1 MRRKLKYVLLI
12 ITLLLSCTVLF
23 GAGNILF
30 WAPDYKGTVDPSDD
44 VLKMTPIV
52 WDEEDI
58 PVQMV
63 LYRTWSGD
71 VLYPPFNEFNYTDF
85 DVLETVTNSV
95 KEWSDIDISDF
106 SFSDAALYSDFFA
119 GFDPLLPYGP
129 YTTMLD
135 RYNLI
140 TFYDTNIDLGTGG
153 VIGLTNVFYVG
164 EDWDIDD
171 GPLPPGIIIDS
182 GLGVGIDTNGDGL
195 IDFTMPFHD
204 HYPAGLI
211 LDTDIILN
219 LLFIWAITPDDPPN
233 PQLYQ
238 DTIDIESV
246 VTHELGHCFG
256 GCHSQIYEA
265 TMWPFYQNNPY
276 DMRSIELDDKI
287 SQALTYPGS
296 FSNYGEIKGNYI
308 VGDAAD
314 GVPPIPYPY
323 LFGSPIYIGY
333 ILDEDEIPQNFTI
346 DYVYSKK
353 GIGKLVAQVISGEDI
368 EFAMGD
374 NAYDNINSK
383 YHIPG
388 LPPRD
393 DYVVVADLL
402 HTYYYLQ
409 SIGIVPSY
417 PTEGARVNELA
428 AIGAQLVDRGIFVI
442 TPEYY
447 GGANPPVEGDGE
459 ATDLNNPADN
469 LFENNY
475 IQAAVNIYGQFTL
488 GVNAGS
494 SLIEGHPNPV
504 SSFTTVRVIK
514 DSQTINYINLYQD
527 FGTVT
532 TPLSINDEANTATA
546 SWTVDDTIEVKVN
559 YSIADTGGLNTKP
572 DDLMISYSIKN
583 KGESPIQVG
592 LRHLIDTRVG
602 PSDSSPFIINPTNQP
617 PTPDQII
624 STETLFEGANVPY
637 AFLLSN
643 NPDNQ
648 TVTAIG
654 TLINDPIV
662 TTPDK
667 VIFGYWSDMFYS
679 DDYYYTPILGR
690 DFVNLGDGAV
700 LIYWNTT
707 TLNPDETKTFKTMY
721 GFYDAKQTVET
732 GIAPQIPPTPYDDDP
747 LVPEILSLAPGEVKT
762 GIDVITNTGT
772 LPFVDSDGD
781 GISDYDDNCPYVYNP
796 DQADSD
802 GDGVGDACEGG
813 GTGGLRLFSDD
824 SPRTGGNN
832 FPVTDTQALGAAFG
846 DIDNDGDLDLVV
858 ANGVYSNIVGG
869 QGIRI
874 YLNSGQGTYIDATF
888 GADLT
893 PNTADDRVLP
903 MQTEAAYDVKLAD
916 LDNDGDLD
924 IFVSNFATPGF
935 PITFGAQNRIYINI
949 DIDDPAINPNPDS
962 DEIADGFFLDETVYS
977 ITNPIRGGELLHD
990 PRFPDRDNDQL
1001 ADRGVGRLPG
1011 ILDSGPW
1018 TGDLSTFKGGDIF
1031 GYLDMSTR
1039 SDVGDIDN
1047 DGAIDI
1053 VVSNYHLIY
1062 TMMDTY
1068 DIIQVNNVDVARY
1081 GTYFIAFSERVLIN
1095 DGFGFFSD
1103 QTFGWDYKPGGVCDQ
1118 KNPLLPI
1125 PACGGASFWYG
1136 KQYFQYPENQ
1146 DRIAKLPE
1154 FPDIGNERSIIGPDE
1169 DLSMTEQVV
1178 LADFNGDES
1187 LDLVLVNDTVVDAS
1201 STLGHDHIY
1210 RNDGDGYFW
1219 NITYGFDWIIDTADP
1234 THLGGYPI
1242 PDDTNDDDIPDDVF
1256 YDPDS
1261 DGVPEYI
1268 GIPSG
1273 FAGAVGG
1280 DVNQIDVANT
1290 NSYGVAVADFNGD
1303 GSKDI
1308 FMINSTIPDQNH
1320 QIFFNWVWPSWQV
1333 HEGGDFPEVKLY
1345 DWGWT
1350 TGPSYFLSDG
1360 GQAEFT
1366 QGTVGTGPTDNIPPR
1381 TGAAKS
1387 VQVAD
1392 FDLDGDFDMFI
1403 TNSDRSLNQVLQND
1417 GQAHF
1422 TDITTNALP
1431 TFLDD
1436 TFGLAVGDADNDGDT
1451 DVFLCNPGEQSA
1463 LLRNMT
1469 INGGVTP
1476 ESSTDFKMFFDA
1488 SLASFPYYYGF
1499 PEQPPIINMV
1509 FSNTTNGI
1517 TVGDVNLDG
1526 NMDIAF
1532 SNGARFVSTG
1542 DTNQLLINIGRPLN
1556 QSILTFKVGCSRFPA
1571 PGLQYLVFDFP
1582 FISLPDYSES
1592 VWPRAENPTSDIL
1605 FGDIDNDGDLDMYVV
1620 NLARYNGLFLNVDS
1634 SEDIQDLYLYINNTK
1649 PDIDLIGD
1657 GLFFDVTEKNLPFR
1671 KPYVLPVPTDEY
1683 SKAGAFIDYDNDG
1696 NLDIITANGIENG
1709 GAANTIYVNDRTGA
1723 FSNKTS
1729 DLMPLNGSNLY
1740 MDDTN
1745 DVAVA
1750 DFNGDGLTDIVFAN
1764 ATYTIT
1770 PKPANFH
1777 PSCRLL
1783 INQGP
1788 AQFPDDWLRF
1798 LEITDSAIFPPV
1810 YVPDDL
1816 ESIYLA
1822 KWTSLTIAD
1831 FDGKGEPT
1839 EDINGNGILDP
1850 GEDKNFNGVIDY
1862 EDKDGDGKFDPSWD
1876 IFITNANGQNII
1888 LINQWL
1894 DQQAMSFIDET
1905 EARLPSATTASF
1917 GADAGDVDLDG
1928 DMDIVVANDGSTDQI
1943 PPQANQLLINDGDG
1957 VFTDLAATEFPA
1969 TNNTPSRAVK
1979 FADIDSDG
1987 DLDLIVGNV
1996 GRYYNTPGGVWFR
2009 GEMNQMWINNIIGT
2023 NFNAVRTTS
2032 VRNLGY
2038 PAVFSVNPNNAS
2050 VNKDNPVILDVLI
2063 TGINFVKGAI
2073 VSFGEGI
2080 TVNSAIATLPSE
2092 INANISI
2099 ASDAT
2104 PGPRT
2109 VIVTNPN
2116 GRYGFKIGAFNV
2128 NAEGKSSQTSVKN
2141 SVWYLYE

>member
-1 MRRKLKYVLLI
+1 MKRKLKYVLLI
-12 ITLLLSCTVLF
+12 ITLLLSCNLLF

-71 VLYPPFNEFNYTDF
+71 VLFPPFNQFNYTDF
-85 DVLETVTNSV
+85 DVLEAVTNSV
-95 KEWSDIDISDF
+95 KEWSDINISNF
-106 SFSDAALYSDFFA
+106 SFSDAAMFSDFFA
-119 GFDPLLPYGP
+119 GFDPLLPFGP

-135 RYNLI
+135 RFNLI
-140 TFYDTNIDLGTGG
+140 TFYDTSVDLGTGG
-153 VIGLTNVFYVG
+153 VIGLSNIFYLS

-171 GPLPPGIIIDS
+171 GPLPPGIILDS
-182 GLGVGIDTNGDGL
+182 GVGVGVDTNGDGL
-195 IDFTMPFHD
+195 IDFTMPFRD
-204 HYPAGLI
+204 YYPAGLI

-219 LLFIWAITPDDPPN
+219 ILFIWAITPDDPPN
-233 PQLYQ
+233 PGLYQ
-238 DTIDIESV
+238 GTIDIESV

-256 GCHSQIYEA
+256 GSHSDIYES
-265 TMWPFYQNNPY
+265 TMWPFYKNNPY
-276 DMRSIELDDKI
+276 DMRSIELDDEI

-296 FSNYGEIKGNYI
+296 LGSYGEIKGNYLD
-308 VGDAAD
+308 GDNKD
-314 GVPPIPYPY
+314 NVPPIPDPY
-323 LFGSPIYIGY
+323 IVGNPVYVGY
-333 ILDEDEIPQNFTI
+333 TIDSSEIPAVFTP
-346 DYVYSKK
+346 DYVATK
-353 GIGKLVAQVISGEDI
+353 GAGMVRLVAQVLSGEDI
-368 EFAMGD
+368 EIAMGVNAQD
-374 NAYDNINSK
+374 NLNSK

-393 DYVVVADLL
+393 DYVIYVDYHRFEAMRINDLA
-402 HTYYYLQ
+402 TFG
-409 SIGIVPSY
+409 IGE
-417 PTEGARVNELA
+417 T
-428 AIGAQLVDRGIFVI
+428 I

-447 GGANPPVEGDGE
+447 GGANPPVEGNGE

-469 LFENNY
+469 MFENNY
-475 IQAAVNIYGQFTL
+475 IQAAFNIYGQFTL
-488 GVNAGS
+488 RVNNGS
-494 SLIEGHPNPV
+494 NLIEGHPNPA
-504 SSFTTVRVIK
+504 SSFTTLRVIK
-514 DSQTINYINLYQD
+514 DSTTTDYVNRNFD
-527 FGTVT
+527 FGTVAT
-532 TPLSINDEANTATA
+532 ALSINDETNTASA
-546 SWTVDDTIEVKVN
+546 SWIVNDTIEVKVN
-559 YSIADTGGLNTKP
+559 YGISNTGGLNTKP

-583 KGESPIQVG
+583 KGTGPIQIG
-592 LRHLIDTRVG
+592 LRHLINTQVG
-602 PSDSSPFIINPTNQP
+602 SMDSSPFIINPTDQP

-667 VIFGYWSDMFYS
+667 VIFGYWSDMFNTNY
-679 DDYYYTPILGR
+679 DYTPVPSR
-690 DFVNLGDGAV
+690 NFVNLGDGAV
-700 LIYWNTT
+700 LLYWNPITIQ
-707 TLNPDETKTFKTMY
+707 PDETKTFKTMY
-721 GFYDAKQTVET
+721 GFYDAKQEVET
-732 GIAPQIPPTPYDDDP
+732 GFAPQIPPTPYDDDP
-747 LVPEILSLAPGEVKT
+747 LVPEILSLSPGEVIT

-772 LPFVDSDGD
+772 LAFVDSDGD

-796 DQADSD
+796 DQTDTD
-802 GDGVGDACEGG
+802 GDGTGDACEGG
-813 GTGGLRLFSDD
+813 GGTGGQKLFSDD

-832 FPVTDTQALGAAFG
+832 FPITDTQALGAAFG

-858 ANGVYSNIVGG
+858 ANGVYNNMSASG
-869 QGIRI
+869 QGNRI
-874 YLNSGQGTYIDATF
+874 YLNNGQGIYTDVTY

-893 PNTADDRVLP
+893 PNTGDDRLLP
-903 MQTEAAYDVKLAD
+903 ISVEAAYDVKLAD
-916 LDNDGDLD
+916 FDGDGDLD
-924 IFVSNFATPGF
+924 IFFSNFATPGF
-935 PITFGAQNRIYINI
+935 PITWGAQNRIYINI

-962 DEIADGFFLDETVYS
+962 DEIGDGFFLDETNYS
-977 ITNPIRGGELLHD
+977 ITNPIRGSELLYD
-990 PRFPDRDNDQL
+990 PRFPDNNDDGL

-1018 TGDLSTFKGGDIF
+1018 TGDLSNFTGGDAD
-1031 GYLDMSTR
+1031 GRLDMTTR

-1047 DGAIDI
+1047 DGDIDI
-1053 VVSNYHLIY
+1053 VVSNYHLLRT
-1062 TMMDTY
+1062 TMYSY
-1068 DIIQVNNVDVARY
+1068 DIITVAGVPVSVS
-1081 GTYFIAFSERVLIN
+1081 GTFNFYFSERVLIN

-1118 KNPLLPI
+1118 KDPLASI
-1125 PACGGASFWYG
+1125 PACVSPQYINGAPFWYG
-1136 KQYFQYPENQ
+1136 KQYFKYPENQ

-1154 FPDIGNERSIIGPDE
+1154 FPDIGNERSIVGPDE

-1187 LDLVLVNDTVVDAS
+1187 LDLVLVNDTEVDAS

-1219 NITYGFDWIIDTADP
+1219 DITYGFDWIIDTADP
-1234 THLGGYPI
+1234 THLGSYPI
-1242 PDDTNDDDIPDDVF
+1242 PDDTNDDDIPDNVF

-1268 GIPSG
+1268 GIPAG
-1273 FAGAVGG
+1273 FTGAVGG
-1280 DVNQIDVANT
+1280 DLNQIDVANT
-1290 NSYGVAVADFNGD
+1290 NSYGVVVADFNGD

-1308 FMINSTIPDQNH
+1308 FMINSTTPGQNN
-1320 QIFFNWVWPSWQV
+1320 QIFLNWVNPMWQV
-1333 HEGGDFPEVKLY
+1333 HEGGDFPELKLY
-1345 DWGWT
+1345 DLGRT
-1350 TGPSYFLSDG
+1350 IGPSYFLSDG
-1360 GQAEFT
+1360 GQVEFN

-1381 TGAAKS
+1381 TGAARS

-1403 TNSDRSLNQVLQND
+1403 TNTDRSLNQVLQND

-1476 ESSTDFKMFFDA
+1476 ESLTDFKMFFDA
-1488 SLASFPYYYGF
+1488 TLASFPYYYGF
-1499 PEQPPIINMV
+1499 PEQPPIINHV

-1517 TVGDVNLDG
+1517 TVGDVNQDG

-1532 SNGARFVSTG
+1532 ANGARFVSTG

-1582 FISLPDYSES
+1582 FISLPDYSELP
-1592 VWPRAENPTSDIL
+1592 WHRAENPTSDIL

-1634 SEDIQDLYLYINNTK
+1634 AEDIQDLNLYVNNTK

-1657 GLFFDVTEKNLPFR
+1657 GLFFDVTETNLPFR
-1671 KPYVLPVPTDEY
+1671 APYVLPVPTDEY

-1709 GAANTIYVNDRTGA
+1709 GAANTIYVNDRFNVGK
-1723 FSNKTS
+1723 FLNKTL
-1729 DLMPLNGSNLY
+1729 DLMPLNGSNPY

-1783 INQGP
+1783 INQGSG
-1788 AQFPDDWLRF
+1788 QRF
-1798 LEITDSAIFPPV
+1798 LEITDRDIFPPV
-1810 YVPDDL
+1810 YVPDEL
-1816 ESIYLA
+1816 ESVYLA

-1839 EDINGNGILDP
+1839 EDINGNGILDS

-1876 IFITNANGQNII
+1876 IFITNANGKNII
-1888 LINQWL
+1888 LINQWS

-1905 EARLPSATTASF
+1905 EARLPDVTTASF

-1928 DMDIVVANDGSTDQI
+1928 DMDIVVANDGSTDI
-1943 PPQANQLLINDGDG
+1943 ISPQANQLLINDGDG
-1957 VFTDLAATEFPA
+1957 VFTDLARDEFPA
-1969 TNNTPSRAVK
+1969 TNNTPSRAIK
-1979 FADIDSDG
+1979 LADIDSDG

-1996 GRYYNTPGGVWFR
+1996 GRYYNTTAGVWFR
-2009 GEMNQMWINNIIGT
+2009 GEENQLWINNFIGS
-2023 NFNAVRTTS
+2023 NFNAVRTAS

-2050 VNKDNPVILDVLI
+2050 VNINNPVVLNVLI

-2092 INANISI
+2092 INANITIDSN
-2099 ASDAT
+2099 AT
-2104 PGPRT
+2104 LGPRT

-2128 NAEGKSSQTSVKN
+2128 NAEGKSQQTSVKN